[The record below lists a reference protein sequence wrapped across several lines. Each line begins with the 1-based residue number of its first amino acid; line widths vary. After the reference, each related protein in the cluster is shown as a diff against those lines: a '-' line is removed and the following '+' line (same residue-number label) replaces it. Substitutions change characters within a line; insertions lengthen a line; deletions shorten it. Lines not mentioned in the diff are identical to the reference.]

1 LNSLCAR
8 EYQPNHFGKSNSKKE
23 QDEMPSHFGSDRKN
37 REGKILED
45 HYSKPLGKKERGYAL
60 DHFSSGRRAIE
71 RSEKDL
77 QGKGAKKQFWRKN
90 FKGEHF
96 RIINFDPN
104 KNSKSKKAHRK
115 KKKKT
120 DPFSRNSRKLRQP
133 QMPKGQNGLFENGV
147 LPKMKDL

>member
-1 LNSLCAR
+1 MNSLCAR

-77 QGKGAKKQFWRKN
+77 QGKELKN
-90 FKGEHF
+90 
-96 RIINFDPN
+96 
-104 KNSKSKKAHRK
+104 NSGG
-115 KKKKT
+115 KT
-120 DPFSRNSRKLRQP
+120 LRESI
-133 QMPKGQNGLFENGV
+133 FA
-147 LPKMKDL
+147 